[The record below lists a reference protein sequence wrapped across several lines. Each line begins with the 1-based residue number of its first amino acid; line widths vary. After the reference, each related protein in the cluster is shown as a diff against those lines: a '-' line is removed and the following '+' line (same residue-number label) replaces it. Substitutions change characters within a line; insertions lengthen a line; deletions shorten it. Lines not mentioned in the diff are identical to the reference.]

1 MLNYEAITTKRADE
15 IIPGDVFDTRCGVAD
30 LAWKTVLRVRVIE
43 RAAPNQ
49 DRIEITL
56 DTDSLGCTRE
66 MVASSTA
73 RVIPA
78 DRA

>member
-43 RAAPNQ
+43 RAAPHQ
-49 DRIEITL
+49 DRIEVTL
-56 DTDSLGCTRE
+56 DTDAMCPTRQ

-78 DRA
+78 GRS